1 MPSGTAKTIIMRD
14 ESSPS
19 KLKRRGFMLKKGRDW
34 RQAAEKPF
42 YRLRGGGKLSER
54 PLLSL
59 RGSSPKTGAI
69 FGRVVPF
76 PPCGW
81 RHLGASPTPLTGGL
95 HLHTFAAN
103 FGFCVAVHRESIPF
117 RPLRIARSSVPAA
130 GSQPRFDLCSCR
142 VRAAAEWHIHGS
154 HCPIE
159 ESI

>member
-1 MPSGTAKTIIMRD
+1 
-14 ESSPS
+14 
-19 KLKRRGFMLKKGRDW
+19 MLKKGRDW

-103 FGFCVAVHRESIPF
+103 FGFCVAVHRGSIPF
-117 RPLRIARSSVPAA
+117 VHSESLVRPFLLLEANPA
-130 GSQPRFDLCSCR
+130 S
-142 VRAAAEWHIHGS
+142 IHVLVG
-154 HCPIE
+154 
-159 ESI
+159 